1 MIGRYHM
8 GTVLDVH
15 RSTVIYY
22 QERREGETM
31 SHHDAPMEYLWVLV
45 VGRDGHT
52 DELITFYAA
61 NEEEAEKKASALDQG
76 QRRNL
81 FPAPDGLQFL
91 FTRLPG
97 HRRRLP
103 LATELSNG
111 REY

>member
-1 MIGRYHM
+1 MHK
-8 GTVLDVH
+8 
-15 RSTVIYY
+15 SKVIYC
-22 QERREGETM
+22 QERREGETL
-31 SHHDAPMEYLWVLV
+31 SYHDAHMEYLWVLV
-45 VGRDGHT
+45 VGRNGHT

-61 NEEEAEKKASALDQG
+61 NEDEAEKKAAELDQG

-103 LATELSNG
+103 LSTELSNG
-111 REY
+111 REYGDVGDSHV

>member
-1 MIGRYHM
+1 MW
-8 GTVLDVH
+8 TVLDVH
-15 RSTVIYY
+15 SSTVIYY
-22 QERREGETM
+22 QERGKGETM
-31 SHHDAPMEYLWVLV
+31 SHHDGPMEYLWVLV
-45 VGRDGHT
+45 VGRAGHT

-61 NEEEAEKKASALDQG
+61 NEQEAEKKASELDQG

-97 HRRRLP
+97 HRRRLS
-103 LATELSNG
+103 LTRELREMSNG